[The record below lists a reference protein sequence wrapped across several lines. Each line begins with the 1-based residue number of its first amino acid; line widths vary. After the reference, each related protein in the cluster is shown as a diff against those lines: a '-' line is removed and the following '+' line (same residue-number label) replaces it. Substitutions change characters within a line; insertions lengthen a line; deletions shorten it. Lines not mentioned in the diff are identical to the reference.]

1 MITHASSS
9 PPREHGGIAALLT
22 LGLGLNAAAALL
34 GLRAYSAAAALLS
47 GAAHAVRTDGSPLG
61 TGALALLQSES
72 LGVDALVE
80 LVVTGGGAIAAGWVG
95 LSALLGLACGL
106 TARAGRRWTAG
117 ERLVAHSAPVLVR
130 RLAHAAVGA
139 GIGLAL
145 VAPTAIALPTAAA
158 GAGTAPETEPAPH
171 VLDLGWQPTTAARA
185 DEAAPGAAAPPDAG
199 SPASEPSQA
208 VPGTIATEPA
218 APGQPDTPATE
229 PAIPVRADLADR
241 GLPGGGGRPP
251 TVVVVPGDTLWEIAA
266 AHLGDSPPDA
276 EIAQAVTR
284 WYAANRAAVG
294 ADPDLILPGLTLRA
308 PSA

>member
-1 MITHASSS
+1 MIKHAGA
-9 PPREHGGIAALLT
+9 PPLRPHGGIAALLA
-22 LGLGLNAAAALL
+22 LGLGLSAAAALL
-34 GLRAYSAAAALLS
+34 GLRAHGAAAALLS

-72 LGVDALVE
+72 LGVDSVVE
-80 LVVTGGGAIAAGWVG
+80 LVVTGGGAIAAAWVG

-145 VAPTAIALPTAAA
+145 AAPTAIALPGPAA
-158 GAGTAPETEPAPH
+158 GVGTAETEPAPH
-171 VLDLGWQPTTAARA
+171 VLDLGWQPTTAAPA

-199 SPASEPSQA
+199 SPASEPSPA
-208 VPGTIATEPA
+208 VPGTIAVEPA

-229 PAIPVRADLADR
+229 PAIPVRVDLADR